1 MLKELVQLIS
11 GEHFLSLM
19 LIVILS
25 CILWSRN
32 MFSEQVRQDGLW
44 VTIIACTLL
53 IIQDILE
60 NYAQLDPA
68 RRNLRL
74 ITSIAGFCLR
84 PAAALGFLLTV
95 WPLNK
100 KRWFLWIPVGLNA
113 LLYST
118 ALFLPLTFSFNENFV
133 YQRGPLN
140 GTAFVICLFY
150 LILILVVV
158 HIRFQD
164 GRSGNSFIVYLGTLG
179 CLAAAFMDVFF
190 DYCVLIPS
198 IMISSL
204 TFYQFLRTQDTDYD
218 ALTRLQNRATFYKD
232 CKRMKNAV
240 TAVASIDMN
249 GLKTI
254 NDSRGHEAGDR
265 ALRMIGR
272 ALRSIMNRKTLA
284 YRVGGDEFIALFFQA
299 DEAEINHALE
309 KFETAVQQDG
319 LSVSIGLAVRQNARD
334 SLDELIRKSDQKM
347 YENKS
352 SYYRAHDRR
361 KRV

>member
-1 MLKELVQLIS
+1 MLKELVHLIS

-19 LIVILS
+19 LILILS

-32 MFSEQVRQDGLW
+32 MLSERVRQEGLW

-95 WPLNK
+95 WPVHM
-100 KRWFLWIPVGLNA
+100 KRRFLWIPAGLNA

-118 ALFLPLTFSFNENFV
+118 ALFLPLTFSFNENFE

-140 GTAFVICLFY
+140 GTAFVICLIY

-158 HIRFQD
+158 RIRFLD
-164 GRSGNSFIVYLGTLG
+164 SRSGNSFIVYLCSLG

-218 ALTRLQNRATFYKD
+218 ALTRLWNRATFYED

-272 ALRSIMNRKTLA
+272 ALRSILNRKTLA
-284 YRVGGDEFIALFFQA
+284 YRVGGDEFIALFLQA
-299 DEAEINHALE
+299 GEEEINRALE

-319 LSVSIGLAVRQNARD
+319 LSVSIGVAVRQNARD
-334 SLDELIRKSDQKM
+334 SLDELIRKSDRIM

-361 KRV
+361 KRI